1 MTGYALIY
9 LLLQEIEKLRAE
21 IRILKDKQD
30 NKE

>member
-1 MTGYALIY
+1 MTGYGLIY

-21 IRILKDKQD
+21 IRLLKDKQD